1 MSETDQLT
9 LQFDLRQALS
19 GEDFLVSECNQAAV
33 GWIDAWPDWPAPAL
47 VIVGPSGSGKS
58 HLAAVFAAR
67 SGAREVTSDEF
78 GDVAPKIDSD
88 IIVEN
93 VDADWNSQTEEA
105 LLHLYNAAN
114 ENGNRILFTA
124 QQAPVRWNIQLPDL
138 RSRLNAAP
146 VVEIGPPEDTLIAA
160 ILVKMFAD
168 RQVKVSHEVIA
179 YTISRMERSFQA
191 ARKIVQLSDQKALAL
206 KKPITISLMK
216 VVLEE
221 LEAG

>member
-1 MSETDQLT
+1 MSEADQLT
-9 LQFDLRQALS
+9 LQFDLRPSLG
-19 GEDFLVSECNQAAV
+19 GEDFLVSDCNQPAV
-33 GWIDAWPDWPAPAL
+33 DWIDIWPDWPAPAL
-47 VIVGPSGSGKS
+47 VIVGPSGCGKS

-67 SGAREVTSDEF
+67 SGAREVTADHF
-78 GDVAPKIDSD
+78 GDVASKIDSE
-88 IIVEN
+88 IIVED
-93 VDADWNSQTEEA
+93 VDANWDPQTEEA

-124 QQAPVRWNIQLPDL
+124 KQPPVRWNIQLPDL

-160 ILVKMFAD
+160 LLVKMFSD
-168 RQVKVSHEVIA
+168 RQVKVSHEVIS

-191 ARKIVQLSDQKALAL
+191 ARQIVQLSDQKALAL

-221 LEAG
+221 LETG